1 MNRRF
6 FLKSTAGLFL
16 APAIVKA
23 ENIMKV
29 VMPPPMLETY
39 GNVLPLS
46 EPWHLLEPAF
56 RSSLLNILHQDVE
69 HVKKMGVSLSNIRMH
84 SSDGEFIYT
93 QPLNPPHSPFEVKR
107 RAGPSLSPF
116 NRCSIGW
123 VADGVKL

>member
-23 ENIMKV
+23 ENIMKI
-29 VMPPPMLETY
+29 VMPPPMLERY

-46 EPWHLLEPAF
+46 EPWQLLEPAL
-56 RSSLLNILHQDVE
+56 RTRVLKILHQDVE

-93 QPLNPPHSPFEVKR
+93 QPLEFSSLAFGIER
-107 RAGPSLSPF
+107 RTGPSLSPF
-116 NRCSIGW
+116 NRYSVGW